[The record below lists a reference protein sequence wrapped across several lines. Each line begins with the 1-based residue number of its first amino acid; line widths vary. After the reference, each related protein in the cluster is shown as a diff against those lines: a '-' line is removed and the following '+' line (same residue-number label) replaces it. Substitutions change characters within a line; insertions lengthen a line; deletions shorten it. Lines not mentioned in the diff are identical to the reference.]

1 MQTHQICEFK
11 IGVLQYLAYFLRRT
25 VPLRNR
31 FHPDYRRTDD
41 TAAFLQRRSA
51 LHPPMPMRSIRKL
64 SLPAIKLMQAI
75 RYLRCRQSLDQY
87 HIESQQLPEF
97 PRNHDTGKAV
107 GRVVQIVA
115 ESVLSDTEQLP
126 NDERVASAVAP
137 AGVAGFVKQR
147 IDIPNDGD
155 AVETMFVREDC
166 APMSERLLF

>member
-1 MQTHQICEFK
+1 
-11 IGVLQYLAYFLRRT
+11 
-25 VPLRNR
+25 
-31 FHPDYRRTDD
+31 
-41 TAAFLQRRSA
+41 
-51 LHPPMPMRSIRKL
+51 MPMRSIRKL
-64 SLPAIKLMQAI
+64 SLPAMKLMQAI

-97 PRNHDTGKAV
+97 PRNHDTGKTV

-147 IDIPNDGD
+147 IDIPSD

>member
-1 MQTHQICEFK
+1 
-11 IGVLQYLAYFLRRT
+11 
-25 VPLRNR
+25 
-31 FHPDYRRTDD
+31 
-41 TAAFLQRRSA
+41 
-51 LHPPMPMRSIRKL
+51 
-64 SLPAIKLMQAI
+64 MQAI

-126 NDERVASAVAP
+126 NDER
-137 AGVAGFVKQR
+137 

>member
-1 MQTHQICEFK
+1 
-11 IGVLQYLAYFLRRT
+11 
-25 VPLRNR
+25 
-31 FHPDYRRTDD
+31 
-41 TAAFLQRRSA
+41 
-51 LHPPMPMRSIRKL
+51 MRSIRKL

-155 AVETMFVREDC
+155 AVETALPCRNVFCFEFFMMAYCLKCSFQQYARSRLANREFKRSGNPKSDKNSPRTAHITALSC
-166 APMSERLLF
+166 SSLSLSLPDLLIE